1 MGERLLRLQL
11 VLLVAFTVLVIR
23 LVHLQLVH
31 GQMYRRLAEENRVRL
46 VHEPAPRGLILD
58 REGRVMAASQ
68 TIFRAAV
75 VPQETPDLASLLAH
89 VSPLTRRSPDSLR
102 SQYLKERSFSFV
114 PATIVSYL
122 PKEVALQL
130 EEARWRLPGLLVK
143 SETVRAYPGGSVA
156 AHVLG
161 YLSQP
166 TAEELPRLKSYG
178 VRPTQLVGRMG
189 IERLLDDALR
199 GRSGGLMV
207 EVNSRGRQMRVLGR
221 RAPEPGGRVVLTL
234 DLQLQSL
241 IEQALASQ
249 TGAAVALNPKTGA
262 VLAMVSHPSFPPE
275 AFVLSGGDPVRRL
288 LTDPQAPLMN
298 RSTVGMYMPGSVAKL
313 ITAAAALEQK
323 IITPD
328 TTIVCPGSLTIGDRT
343 FHCWNLEGHGP
354 LTLPEALMQSCN
366 VYFMTVGRRLGL
378 ARLRAAMERI
388 GLGRRSGWPL
398 EEQPGHLP
406 ERRMTEGEVALL
418 AIGQGEVLV
427 TPAQAAVMASAFANG
442 GSLVTPR
449 LGEAGDG
456 RPGPRPVTRRLG
468 WSPATLEAVREGMEL
483 VVRHPA
489 GTGHRAFTT
498 IVSIAGKTGTAQTHE
513 PGRPHGWF
521 VGYCPVE
528 APRVAMAIVAEH
540 GGSGGDLPA
549 EIAKSVCEYVSA
561 AESL

>member
-1 MGERLLRLQL
+1 MVERLVRLQ
-11 VLLVAFTVLVIR
+11 VALLVAFSLLVVR
-23 LVHLQLVH
+23 LAHLQLVR
-31 GQMYRRLAEENRVRL
+31 GQAYRRLAEQNRVRL

-58 REGRVMAASQ
+58 HAGRLLAASQ
-68 TIFRAAV
+68 TIFRVAV
-75 VPQETPDLASLLAH
+75 VPQETTDLPSLLAH
-89 VSPLTRRSPDSLR
+89 IGPLTARSPESLQ
-102 SQYLKERSFSFV
+102 SQFQKEQSFAFM
-114 PATIVSYL
+114 PATIVSYV
-122 PKEVALQL
+122 PKEVALRL
-130 EEARWRLPGLLVK
+130 EELRWRLPGLLVK
-143 SETVRAYPGGSVA
+143 SETVRAYPNGSVA
-156 AHVLG
+156 AQVLG

-189 IERLLDDALR
+189 IERLLDDTLR

-207 EVNSRGRQMRVLGR
+207 EVNNRGRQMRVLGR
-221 RAPEPGGRVVLTL
+221 RAPESGGRVVLTL

-249 TGAAVALNPKTGA
+249 TGAAVVLNPRTGA

-275 AFVLSGGDPVRRL
+275 AFVLSGGDTVRRL

-298 RSTVGMYMPGSVAKL
+298 RATVGMYMPGSVAKL
-313 ITAAAALEQK
+313 ITAAAALEQRV
-323 IITPD
+323 ITPD

-343 FHCWNLEGHGP
+343 FHCWNLDGHGP

-442 GSLVTPR
+442 GSLVTPW
-449 LGEAGDG
+449 LVESVDG
-456 RPGPRPVTRRLG
+456 RPGPRPMTRRIG
-468 WSPATLEAVREGMEL
+468 WSPATLEAVREGMQL

-561 AESL
+561 AETL